1 MKVEIEKKK
10 LFSTKG
16 YHNLHETLPLAR
28 EVLKELSS
36 TDSTMSSPTMSSPSS
51 TTTNNSSTYR
61 VEKLNYF
68 QLKPNTKF
76 YNSITTELYCKI
88 LGNDYTPN
96 VCLYSRNAKAVVS
109 QKGSLDN
116 VPYKLIIHEAQ
127 KRNWITGFPKDYK
140 RVNMFLNK
148 TIIIQGKGNHKY

>member
-1 MKVEIEKKK
+1 MKNKKK
-10 LFSTKG
+10 FFSTKG

-28 EVLKELSS
+28 EVLKELLSAKTNSTTMPSTRSS
-36 TDSTMSSPTMSSPSS
+36 SSS
-51 TTTNNSSTYR
+51 TTNNNNRSSTTYR
-61 VEKLNYF
+61 VELLNYF
-68 QLKPNTKF
+68 QLTPNTNY

-109 QKGSLDN
+109 QKGALDN

-127 KRNWITGFPKDYK
+127 KRNWTTGFPKDYK
-140 RVNMFLNK
+140 KELICF
-148 TIIIQGKGNHKY
+148 